1 MVMLGVVSYGVY
13 LWHKSLIPKVQEWFG
28 WGFFEGNF
36 FVVFFAVATLSTA
49 LAWLTHRWIESPM
62 LRLADTGGTRSAVP
76 EQNGANRPSVDPDTS
91 KD

>member
-36 FVVFFAVATLSTA
+36 FVVFFVVAMISTA
-49 LAWLTHRWIESPM
+49 LAWLTHRWIETPM
-62 LRLADTGGTRSAVP
+62 LRLSDRGEGRSAVS
-76 EQNGANRPSVDPDTS
+76 EQDAITQPSIDPDAS
-91 KD
+91 KN